1 MQVVEGE
8 TDPKPY
14 GAITVGRTDTK
25 PRTLVRPVLQRPGFQ
40 ATMRPQL

>member
-14 GAITVGRTDTK
+14 EAITVGRTDTK

>member
-8 TDPKPY
+8 TDPKPS
-14 GAITVGRTDTK
+14 GAITVGRRDTK
-25 PRTLVRPVLQRPGFQ
+25 PRTPMQPVLQRPGFQ

>member
-8 TDPKPY
+8 TDPKPS

-25 PRTLVRPVLQRPGFQ
+25 PRTPVRPVLQRPDFQ
-40 ATMRPQL
+40 AMMRLQL